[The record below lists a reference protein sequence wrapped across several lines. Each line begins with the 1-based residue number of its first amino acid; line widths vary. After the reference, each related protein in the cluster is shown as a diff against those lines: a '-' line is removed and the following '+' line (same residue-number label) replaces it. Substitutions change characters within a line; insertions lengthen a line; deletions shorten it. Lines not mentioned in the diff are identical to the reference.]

1 MRLKKFGALLL
12 AGAMMTGTI
21 GVMSP
26 TQAKAATLANTY
38 TMKVPANV
46 DIQNSGWN
54 SLGNIQIT
62 GSVDSGKKVT
72 VTAATTNDF
81 ALKNGNNSVSYT
93 LKKAENDTNATTSFE
108 FDAASINAEGGAS
121 QAIGVDVADFAGK
134 PAGNYTDTIT
144 FTGTM
149 DAGSSSGG
157 GTGSGEKT
165 PGDILT
171 CDNLEISFVLCSAE
185 RFKSKLINNHNG
197 TFTFQYY
204 RCEDNGKETD
214 VDTEDN
220 YASLEGNIY
229 EQTLGVYTLKIYI
242 ENKTYEWIAW
252 DTTAHGWE
260 MDKNE
265 THIKVDGV
273 EITDQFTDTTARPN

>member
-26 TQAKAATLANTY
+26 TQAKAATPANTY

-121 QAIGVDVADFAGK
+121 QAIGVDVADFAGM
-134 PAGNYTDTIT
+134 PAGTYTDTIT
-144 FTGTM
+144 FTGAM
-149 DAGSSSGG
+149 SSSGG
-157 GTGSGEKT
+157 GSSDTPTASDMFVDGAQVEITTVGVTGETFVVGFKYAEGNGYTCNKVMYNGEDFTDTYASICQATKD
-165 PGDILT
+165 GQ
-171 CDNLEISFVLCSAE
+171 NFVFVLGS
-185 RFKSKLINNHNG
+185 
-197 TFTFQYY
+197 
-204 RCEDNGKETD
+204 ETLT
-214 VDTEDN
+214 VDTEN
-220 YASLEGNIY
+220 NTYTKSSNLRSLNALLING
-229 EQTLGVYTLKIYI
+229 
-242 ENKTYEWIAW
+242 
-252 DTTAHGWE
+252 
-260 MDKNE
+260 
-265 THIKVDGV
+265 
-273 EITDQFTDTTARPN
+273 TDIVNSFSESVPN

>member
-26 TQAKAATLANTY
+26 TQAKAATPANTY

-144 FTGTM
+144 FTG
-149 DAGSSSGG
+149 AISSSGG
-157 GTGSGEKT
+157 GSSDTPTASDMFVDGAQVEITIYTTFDQTHVIGFKYDKGSGYTCNKVFLN
-165 PGDILT
+165 GSDLT
-171 CDNLEISFVLCSAE
+171 SYFAQKYRATKEEQNFVI
-185 RFKSKLINNHNG
+185 RFDSETLI
-197 TFTFQYY
+197 
-204 RCEDNGKETD
+204 
-214 VDTEDN
+214 VDTEN
-220 YASLEGNIY
+220 NTYKKSSNIASLNALLI
-229 EQTLGVYTLKIYI
+229 
-242 ENKTYEWIAW
+242 N
-252 DTTAHGWE
+252 DTDIVASLSE
-260 MDKNE
+260 S
-265 THIKVDGV
+265 V
-273 EITDQFTDTTARPN
+273 PN